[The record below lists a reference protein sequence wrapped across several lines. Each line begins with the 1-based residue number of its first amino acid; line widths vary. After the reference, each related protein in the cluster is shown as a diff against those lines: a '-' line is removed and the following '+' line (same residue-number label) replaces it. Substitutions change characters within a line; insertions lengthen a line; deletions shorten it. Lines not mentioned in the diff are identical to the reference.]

1 MTAPPVRRRLPEY
14 EGFMDIQQILEDIQA
29 EVRPLLNQGRV
40 ASYIPELAVVPGDKF
55 GMAVRTVDGASYA
68 VGDAGERFSIQSI
81 SKIFTLTMAMQL
93 AGDDLWKRVG
103 REPSGNPFN
112 SLVQLE
118 YENGKP
124 RNPFINAGALVVTDV
139 ILGHL
144 DNATETVRDIVR
156 GLCDKDDIDFDLAVA
171 GSEQATG
178 HRNKAMAYFLKSFNN
193 LDNQPE
199 RVLDAYFHHCS
210 LAMTCLELC
219 EAVLFLANNGV
230 APLSGDLV
238 MTGNQVKYVN
248 SLLLTCGT
256 YDAVGDFAYRVGLP
270 GKSGV
275 GGGIVAI
282 MPGQFSVCVWSPGLD
297 ASGNSLAGSKALEL
311 FTTKTGVS
319 VF

>member
-1 MTAPPVRRRLPEY
+1 
-14 EGFMDIQQILEDIQA
+14 MDIQRILNEIQI
-29 EVRPLLNQGRV
+29 EVLPLLNQGCV
-40 ASYIPELAVVPGDKF
+40 ASYIPELAGVPAERF
-55 GMAVRTVDGASYA
+55 GMALRTVDGATYA
-68 VGDAGERFSIQSI
+68 VGDAGERFSIQSL

-93 AGDDLWKRVG
+93 AGDSLWKRVG

-139 ILGHL
+139 ILSHL
-144 DNATETVRDIVR
+144 DNATQTVREVIR
-156 GLCDKDDIDFDLAVA
+156 SLCGEADIDFDLRVA
-171 GSEQATG
+171 RSEQASG
-178 HRNKAMAYFLKSFNN
+178 HRNKAMAYFLKSFGN
-193 LDNQPE
+193 LDNEPE

-210 LAMTCLELC
+210 LAMSCLDLC
-219 EAVLFLANNGV
+219 EATLFLANNGV
-230 APLSGDLV
+230 APVRGEMV
-238 MTGNQVKYVN
+238 MSANQVKYVN

-275 GGGIVAI
+275 GGGIVAV
-282 MPGQFSVCVWSPGLD
+282 MPGHFTVCVWSPGLD
-297 ASGNSLAGSKALEL
+297 ACGNSLAGIKALEL

>member
-1 MTAPPVRRRLPEY
+1 
-14 EGFMDIQQILEDIQA
+14 MDIQRILNEIQI
-29 EVRPLLNQGRV
+29 EVLPLLSQGCV
-40 ASYIPELAVVPGDKF
+40 ASYIPELAGVPAERF
-55 GMAVRTVDGASYA
+55 GMALRTVDGATYA
-68 VGDAGERFSIQSI
+68 VGDAGERFSIQSL

-93 AGDDLWKRVG
+93 AGDSLWKRVG

-139 ILGHL
+139 ILSHL
-144 DNATETVRDIVR
+144 DDATQTVREVIR
-156 GLCDKDDIDFDLAVA
+156 SLCGEADIDFDLRVA
-171 GSEQATG
+171 RSERVSG
-178 HRNKAMAYFLKSFNN
+178 HRNKAMAYFLKSFGN
-193 LDNQPE
+193 LDNEPE

-210 LAMTCLELC
+210 LAMSCLDLC
-219 EAVLFLANNGV
+219 EATLFLANNGV
-230 APLSGDLV
+230 APVRGEMV
-238 MTGNQVKYVN
+238 MSANQVKYVN

-275 GGGIVAI
+275 GGGIVAV
-282 MPGQFSVCVWSPGLD
+282 MPGHFTVCVWSPGLD
-297 ASGNSLAGSKALEL
+297 ACGNSLAGTKALEL
-311 FTTKTGVS
+311 LTTKTGVS

>member
-1 MTAPPVRRRLPEY
+1 
-14 EGFMDIQQILEDIQA
+14 MDIQQILEEIHA
-29 EVRPLLNQGRV
+29 EVHPLLNQGRV

-55 GMAVRTVDGASYA
+55 GMAVRTVDGASFA

-93 AGDDLWKRVG
+93 AGDGLWQRVG

-139 ILGHL
+139 ILSHL
-144 DNATETVRDIVR
+144 DNATQTVRDIVR
-156 GLCDKDDIDFDLAVA
+156 ALCGHDDIDFDLSVA
-171 GSEQATG
+171 ASEQASG
-178 HRNKAMAYFLKSFNN
+178 HRNKAMAYFLKSFSN

-230 APLSGDLV
+230 APISRDLV
-238 MTGNQVKYVN
+238 MTSNQIKYVN

-297 ASGNSLAGSKALEL
+297 TSGNSLAGTKALEL